1 MLCFALVLSETLSG
15 IVRSNSP
22 GFFLVAQWV
31 SNFSLITSD
40 WFTKWPSEALRAVAE
55 KFASE
60 IEIIASDSAK
70 KEVVNHMAFVHDLV
84 SASCD
89 GYFSQFRRR
98 THVTP
103 KSYLSFL
110 NSYKTMYTSKC
121 KEVGGMADRMNMG
134 LNKLVEASK
143 SVAILQDE
151 LVIKEKELLIA
162 SKIGDAVLVEVTAS
176 TIAAEKVK
184 DSVLKVKTKSEG
196 IANIIKTEKLFAE
209 EQLEG

>member
-1 MLCFALVLSETLSG
+1 LS
-15 IVRSNSP
+15 I
-22 GFFLVAQWV
+22 
-31 SNFSLITSD
+31 LILD

-55 KFASE
+55 KFAGE
-60 IEIIASDSAK
+60 IEIIASDAAK

-84 SASCD
+84 SASCEN
-89 GYFSQFRRR
+89 YFSQFRRR

-110 NSYKTMYTSKC
+110 NSYKTMYKSKC
-121 KEVGGMADRMNMG
+121 IEVGGYADRMNMG
-134 LNKLVEASK
+134 LNKLVEASS
-143 SVAILQDE
+143 SVAVLQDE

-162 SKIGDAVLVEVTAS
+162 SKSADGVLVEVTAS

-196 IANIIKTEKLFAE
+196 IANIIKTEKGFAE
-209 EQLEG
+209 EKLEGYNHKFLIIIVLSPLYSKLSMR

>member
-1 MLCFALVLSETLSG
+1 
-15 IVRSNSP
+15 
-22 GFFLVAQWV
+22 
-31 SNFSLITSD
+31 
-40 WFTKWPSEALRAVAE
+40 
-55 KFASE
+55 
-60 IEIIASDSAK
+60 
-70 KEVVNHMAFVHDLV
+70 MAFVHDLV

-89 GYFSQFRRR
+89 NYFSQFRRR

-110 NSYKTMYTSKC
+110 NSYKTMYSTKC
-121 KEVGGMADRMNMG
+121 KEVGGLGDRMNMG

-151 LVIKEKELLIA
+151 LAIKEVELLAA

-176 TIAAEKVK
+176 TISAEKVK

-196 IANIIKTEKLFAE
+196 IANIIKTEKSYAE
-209 EQLEG
+209 EQLEGYFQI